1 MGIWT
6 LLRFLLDKSRQS
18 VVWMMIAGLL
28 SGLFSA
34 AFLALI
40 SRALQQTGQW
50 AGGLLRAFVAA
61 AVGKIVAG
69 VAGQLLLV
77 RISQATILQ
86 LSLEICRR
94 LLRAPLRT
102 VERRGGS
109 QVLAT
114 LTDDVTSVTWAMQCL
129 PQLAMHLSVLAG
141 CAAYLAWLSWR
152 VFVAMLLV
160 TVVSAAIYRWL
171 YMRALQQ
178 VERSRLARGSLLDLF
193 RHLTF
198 GIKEL
203 MMHGRRRSAFVAEA
217 LQPAADEYRK
227 SNVVAST
234 QYAIADAWIQFL
246 YYLLIG
252 LLLFAMPVW
261 LPGDAE
267 ALTAYVF
274 AMLYLMNPIYG
285 IVGAFP
291 PVARGEVA
299 LRRIEEL
306 GLKLDEEIPTDEPS
320 PAAASPGQ
328 LREDTVSL
336 RDVVFAYDAQTPAE
350 SGFKLGPINF
360 DLRPGELVFVVG
372 GNGSGKSTF
381 IKLLAGLYPPISGE
395 LRVGHELVT
404 DANRASYRDRFA
416 VVFSEPYLF
425 DRLLGLSGPEF
436 EQAANRYL
444 KLLQIDHK
452 VTVQAGKFSTTD
464 LSQGQRKRLALV
476 VAYLEDR
483 PIYIFDEWAA
493 DQDPDYKRVFYSELL
508 PDLKARGKA
517 VVVVT
522 HDDRYFHLGDRVL
535 VLEDGRARPRAVA
548 APAIAVQT

>member
-6 LLRFLLDKSRQS
+6 LLRFLLDKSRRS

-40 SRALQQTGQW
+40 SRALQQNDQW
-50 AGGLLRAFVAA
+50 TTWLLLAFIAA
-61 AVGKIVAG
+61 AVGKIISG
-69 VAGQLLLV
+69 VASQLLLV
-77 RISQATILQ
+77 RISQGTILQ
-86 LSLEICRR
+86 LSLDICRR

-102 VERRGGS
+102 IERRGGS

-141 CAAYLAWLSWR
+141 CAVYLAWLSWR
-152 VFVAMLLV
+152 VFLAMSIV
-160 TVVSAAIYRWL
+160 TIISAVVYRLL
-171 YMRALQQ
+171 YMRALTQ
-178 VERSRLARGSLLDLF
+178 VERSRLARGRLLDLF
-193 RHLTF
+193 RNLTF

-217 LQPAADEYRK
+217 LQPAADEYRD

-234 QYAIADAWIQFL
+234 QYAMADAWIQL
-246 YYLLIG
+246 QYYLLIG
-252 LLLFAMPVW
+252 LLLFALPLW
-261 LPGDAE
+261 LPGDVE

-306 GLKLDEEIPTDEPS
+306 GLKLDEEMPQEQQAGLSGKSDACAI
-320 PAAASPGQ
+320 
-328 LREDTVSL
+328 SL
-336 RDVVFAYDAQTPAE
+336 RDVVFAYSSEVDGE
-350 SGFKLGPINF
+350 SGFTLGPIDF

-381 IKLLAGLYPPISGE
+381 IKLLAGLYPPQSGE
-395 LRVGHELVT
+395 LRLNSELIT
-404 DANRASYRDRFA
+404 DVNRGSYRDQFS

-425 DRLLGLSGPEF
+425 DRLLGLTGQDF

-444 KLLQIDHK
+444 QLLQIDHK
-452 VTVQAGKFSTTD
+452 VSVQAGKFSTTD

-483 PIYIFDEWAA
+483 PIYVFDEWAA
-493 DQDPDYKRVFYSELL
+493 DQDPDYKRVFYSQLL

-522 HDDRYFHLGDRVL
+522 HDDRYFHLGDRVV
-535 VLEDGRARPRAVA
+535 VLEDGKARNTPTMLPAVA
-548 APAIAVQT
+548 EMP